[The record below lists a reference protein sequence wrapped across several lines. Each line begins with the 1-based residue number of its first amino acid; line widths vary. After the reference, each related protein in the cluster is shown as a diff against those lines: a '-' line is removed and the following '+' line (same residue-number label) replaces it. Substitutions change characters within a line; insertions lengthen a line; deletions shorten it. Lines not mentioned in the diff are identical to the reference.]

1 MTAWTTPPYADPAH
15 FTEHDII
22 LTADTT
28 LSAVSPSHASAI
40 PGASAGSTVPGT
52 LSLPRYDGSSPDARR
67 APVGVVLLTGGG
79 PLDRDETS
87 GPNKPLKDLAWG
99 LASHGVAVLRFDK
112 LTVARP
118 EVMTEPGF
126 TPYDE
131 YVPHAVAAVRALKEH
146 ADQVFVVGHSMGS
159 SSPRESRPPSRPW
172 PDS

>member
-15 FTEHDII
+15 FTEHDIT

-87 GPNKPLKDLAWG
+87 GPNKPLVEAPRKPA
-99 LASHGVAVLRFDK
+99 
-112 LTVARP
+112 TN
-118 EVMTEPGF
+118 
-126 TPYDE
+126 
-131 YVPHAVAAVRALKEH
+131 AVAGR
-146 ADQVFVVGHSMGS
+146 S
-159 SSPRESRPPSRPW
+159 
-172 PDS
+172 